1 MGGQEPLVA
10 QKSSLN
16 ANMTKN
22 NNINNPHDNKN
33 YFL

>member
-22 NNINNPHDNKN
+22 NNMYNLKA
-33 YFL
+33 

>member
-16 ANMTKN
+16 AYMTEN
-22 NNINNPHDNKN
+22 NNINNPNT
-33 YFL
+33 

>member
-1 MGGQEPLVA
+1 MGGQEPVVA

-22 NNINNPHDNKN
+22 NNINNPKA
-33 YFL
+33 

>member
-10 QKSSLN
+10 QKSNLN

-22 NNINNPHDNKN
+22 NNMNIPKA
-33 YFL
+33 